1 MSLNLNLGK
10 YNRRKSIPVEVGNV
24 VVGGNSPIAVQSMT
38 NTDTSDI
45 AKTYK
50 QILDLAKAGSEIVRV
65 TIDRDDSAKAIPYIK
80 EKLLKANCN
89 VPIIGDFHYIGHSLL
104 KKFPDCAKTLDK
116 YRINPGNVGFKEKK
130 DTQFSSMIETAIKH
144 NKPVRIGVN
153 WGSLDQEL
161 LSKLMDEN
169 SKLKKPEESESV
181 TKKALVKSPL
191 DSAKRA

>member
-104 KKFPDCAKTLDK
+104 KKF
-116 YRINPGNVGFKEKK
+116 
-130 DTQFSSMIETAIKH
+130 
-144 NKPVRIGVN
+144 
-153 WGSLDQEL
+153 
-161 LSKLMDEN
+161 
-169 SKLKKPEESESV
+169 
-181 TKKALVKSPL
+181 
-191 DSAKRA
+191 